1 MKTRP
6 TGDEGMRARLALAMV
21 LMVGA
26 SLGVLVFFEVPPA
39 NRDILFAV
47 IGGLLVRLSDVYGY
61 SFGTSADRDRQ
72 AATLQSV
79 AQVAQ
84 AATAAQGETETLTLR
99 PGQPATVTPTQDGT
113 VIEKEPQE

>member
-1 MKTRP
+1 MKPRP

-26 SLGVLVFFEVPPA
+26 SLGVLVFFEVPSA

-72 AATLQSV
+72 AETLHAV
-79 AQVAQ
+79 AQTAQ
-84 AATAAQGETETLTLR
+84 AAQAALAPTEQTIPVEPGER
-99 PGQPATVTPTQDGT
+99 VTVEGKS
-113 VIEKEPQE
+113 E